1 MLNLASVTWHLQLFG
16 DNGEGYV
23 LTRFDDR
30 LSVARTSHVSDGRKL
45 PGALGQ
51 QVVTRPQSSLCF
63 LVALLPAQLLG
74 SCRLLD
80 SCCA

>member
-30 LSVARTSHVSDGRKL
+30 SSVARTSHVSDGRKL

-51 QVVTRPQSSLCF
+51 QVEQP
-63 LVALLPAQLLG
+63 LLSG
-74 SCRLLD
+74 SA
-80 SCCA
+80 SPGSTPGFM